1 MEFTDHAL
9 DAFCTD
15 AVQSVRGYQKSGDFA
30 FFCCDV
36 VYNMELEEAAEC
48 AEMVGAKHN
57 IPYHMTATTDGRHF
71 NRELAEQLEAKNR
84 LIVEDGEE
92 ILVE

>member
-1 MEFTDHAL
+1 
-9 DAFCTD
+9 
-15 AVQSVRGYQKSGDFA
+15 
-30 FFCCDV
+30 
-36 VYNMELEEAAEC
+36 
-48 AEMVGAKHN
+48 MVGAKHN

-71 NRELAEQLEAKNR
+71 DRELAEQFEAKNR